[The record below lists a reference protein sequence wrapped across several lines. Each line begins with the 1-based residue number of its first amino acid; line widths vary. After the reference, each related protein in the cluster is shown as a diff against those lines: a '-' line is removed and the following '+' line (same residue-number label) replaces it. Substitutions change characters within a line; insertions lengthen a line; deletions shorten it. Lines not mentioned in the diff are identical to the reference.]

1 MTTHLGLGEED
12 VELAEEGVERLALL
26 GGAGVG
32 GTAVGVETAFV
43 GDADAAAVVG
53 LAVGSYLEEATVLG
67 DGAVLADV
75 VVVADGAE
83 LAGKVVA

>member
-1 MTTHLGLGEED
+1 MTTHLGLGEEG

-32 GTAVGVETAFV
+32 GTAVGVETALV

-53 LAVGSYLEEATVLG
+53 LAV
-67 DGAVLADV
+67 
-75 VVVADGAE
+75 
-83 LAGKVVA
+83 